1 VSLPIF
7 DGNRR
12 RANIA
17 AAVARY
23 EEAANEY
30 RATVRRAVREV
41 EESLVN
47 LDSIAA
53 RSDDAQIAID
63 GFMTSLDA
71 AQLRY
76 EKGLGSLIELEEARR
91 SKLGAETALISLQR
105 ERIAAWIALYRAAG
119 GGWQSPTPSLSSDK
133 ALSEPK
139 P

>member
-1 VSLPIF
+1 LPIF

-53 RSDDAQIAID
+53 RSDDAKIAID
-63 GFMTSLDA
+63 GFMISLDA

-91 SKLGAETALISLQR
+91 SKLGAETALVSLQR

-119 GGWQSPTPSLSSDK
+119 GGWQSTTPPTSFDK
-133 ALSEPK
+133 ALSESK

>member
-1 VSLPIF
+1 
-7 DGNRR
+7 
-12 RANIA
+12 
-17 AAVARY
+17 
-23 EEAANEY
+23 
-30 RATVRRAVREV
+30 VREV

-53 RSDDAQIAID
+53 RSDDAKIAID

-91 SKLGAETALISLQR
+91 SKLGAETALVSLQR

-119 GGWQSPTPSLSSDK
+119 GGWQSPTPPTSFDK
-133 ALSEPK
+133 ALTESK

>member
-1 VSLPIF
+1 M
-7 DGNRR
+7 
-12 RANIA
+12 A

-23 EEAANEY
+23 EAAANLY

-63 GFMTSLDA
+63 GFMTSFDA

-76 EKGLGSLIELEEARR
+76 KKGFGSLIELEEARR
-91 SKLGAETALISLQR
+91 SKLGAETALVSLQR

-119 GGWQSPTPSLSSDK
+119 GGWQSPASSDK
-133 ALSEPK
+133 TLSESK

>member
-1 VSLPIF
+1 
-7 DGNRR
+7 
-12 RANIA
+12 
-17 AAVARY
+17 VARY
-23 EEAANEY
+23 EEAANVY

-47 LDSIAA
+47 LDSISA

-71 AQLRY
+71 AQRRY
-76 EKGLGSLIELEEARR
+76 EKGFDSLIDLEEARR
-91 SKLGAETALISLQR
+91 SKLGAETALVSLQR

-119 GGWQSPTPSLSSDK
+119 GGWQSPIPSEK
-133 ALSEPK
+133 NLSESK